1 MLKHSAHL
9 FEGDAWEPV
18 DKLRRHGAAFEVFE
32 QCCNGYSGT
41 SKHPCSAHAI
51 RVPLDCG
58 AGRPIDHGRTASTVA
73 TTAFFVQEAYR
84 PPAGQICVE
93 INSAWGA

>member
-1 MLKHSAHL
+1 MLRKRIAQRHWGALVERNANLSWTPAAPLYMLKHSAHL

-32 QCCNGYSGT
+32 QCCNGYSGA

-58 AGRPIDHGRTASTVA
+58 AG
-73 TTAFFVQEAYR
+73 
-84 PPAGQICVE
+84 
-93 INSAWGA
+93 